1 MATWDERWAQARRNL
16 GRAVVDTGMTA
27 RIHNVKDFDCSVTF
41 ENNGREYIKE
51 NIDIA
56 TFEDEPSPE
65 LVRLVGNAKIALG
78 LA

>member
-1 MATWDERWAQARRNL
+1 MALTARWARAQAKL
-16 GRAVVDTGMTA
+16 DVALLATGMTA
-27 RIHNVKDFDCSVTF
+27 RIHHVKDFDCSVTF
-41 ENNGREYIKE
+41 ETNGREYIKE
-51 NIDIA
+51 NVDIA